1 MVVARGEPQSQCW
14 PLLVGGSLSSSGLSS
29 LSRPRTCDRLLC
41 LSCNLSVISVQ
52 NMAWTP
58 DTDYMFLRY
67 RENKTSTSVDA
78 TEQLKAAY
86 VFLSLC

>member
-78 TEQLKAAY
+78 KESRICLFVYMLK
-86 VFLSLC
+86 